1 MSLKDV
7 VNKVLICKL
16 KTTKEVMKYYDE
28 IYFTYNATSVVRLCT
43 STGHH
48 YTAS

>member
-28 IYFTYNATSVVRLCT
+28 CREKINIIKI
-43 STGHH
+43 
-48 YTAS
+48 